1 MKFIPVIIFSFFVL
15 QFPVLAQEELLKS
28 KTTDTSVPKHVIQTI
43 DGFLTWYKDN
53 YFRLYQYSLTY
64 TNDSGHYQV
73 DTNHCKQFLEELK
86 STGFISDVYVRLWKK
101 YFDDQAENF
110 KINIQNEGPPEGF
123 DMDLVLLTQEPEEV
137 LNHIT
142 TLRYE
147 NFDMD
152 DHSAVV
158 IVHTR
163 WEEWKYIIELSNI
176 DSHWLIDYISLKEP
190 D

>member
-1 MKFIPVIIFSFFVL
+1 MKFIPLIFFSFFVL
-15 QFPVLAQEELLKS
+15 QLPVLSQKAHPKNE
-28 KTTDTSVPKHVIQTI
+28 TTHTIVPKHLIQPI
-43 DGFLTWYKDN
+43 EGFLTWYKNN

-64 TNDSGHYQV
+64 TDDSGHYQV
-73 DTNHCKQFLEELK
+73 DTNHCKQFLNELK
-86 STGFISDVYVRLWKK
+86 STGFISDVYVQLWKK
-101 YFDDQAENF
+101 YFDDQAKNF

-137 LNHIT
+137 LNYIT

-147 NFDMD
+147 IFDMD
-152 DHSAVV
+152 DQSAVV
-158 IVHTR
+158 IIHTR

-176 DSHWLIDYISLKEP
+176 EGKWLIDYISLKEP